1 MKIIKRYCIIML
13 LGISVIGLSGCETVR
28 DGVKGFLGVSTR
40 SLEEARKNAIIKTF
54 NYDYVTCYA
63 KTRDI
68 LKRMHAHIY
77 AQNTKRH
84 MIAVYVSEKDTTPVG
99 LFFKEI
105 DAANTQ
111 VEVSS
116 LSTYAKE
123 FISKKVFSV
132 LENKVTLEELEA
144 EINAKEAKEA
154 KETKETKQ
162 IN

>member
-28 DGVKGFLGVSTR
+28 EGVKGFLGVSTR
-40 SLEEARKNAIIKTF
+40 SLEEARKDAIIKTF
-54 NYDYVTCYA
+54 NYDYATCH
-63 KTRDI
+63 KMTLDI
-68 LKRMHAHIY
+68 LKRMHAYIY
-77 AQNTKRH
+77 AQNTKKH
-84 MIAVYVSEKDTTPVG
+84 MVAVYVSKEDTTPVG

-105 DAANTQ
+105 DATNTQ
-111 VEVSS
+111 IEVSS

-123 FISKKVFSV
+123 FISEKVFSV

-144 EINAKEAKEA
+144 QINAKEAKEA
-154 KETKETKQ
+154 EETKQ